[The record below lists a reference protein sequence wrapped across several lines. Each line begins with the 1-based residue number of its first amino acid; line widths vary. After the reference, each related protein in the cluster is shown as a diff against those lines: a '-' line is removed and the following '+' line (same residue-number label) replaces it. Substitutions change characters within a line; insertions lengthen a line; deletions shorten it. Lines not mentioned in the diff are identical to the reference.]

1 MTAKRI
7 LTLSCRDTVGI
18 VAAVSTF
25 LAGRGEFITESQ
37 QYADLEMGRFFM
49 RVTYDT
55 ASGDLASDKV
65 AFDAVAMQFGLD
77 WTMVDP
83 AIPMRVVIAAS
94 RFGHC
99 LNDLLHRWRTS
110 TLPVEISAVVSNHE
124 DLRGLVEWH
133 GVDFVH
139 LPVTKETRPAQEQEL
154 LDLIDERGSEMLIL
168 ARYMQVLSPDLCTR
182 LAGRCINIHHS
193 FLPSFRGAKPYH
205 QAHQR
210 GVKLIGA
217 TAHFVTA
224 DLDEGPIIEQAIER
238 IDHSTSADAMV
249 AVGRD
254 AESIVL
260 ARAVT
265 WAAERRILLN
275 GSKTVVFRR

>member
-1 MTAKRI
+1 
-7 LTLSCRDTVGI
+7 
-18 VAAVSTF
+18 
-25 LAGRGEFITESQ
+25 
-37 QYADLEMGRFFM
+37 M
-49 RVTYDT
+49 RVAYDT
-55 ASGDLASDKV
+55 ASGDLASDKA
-65 AFDAVAMQFGLD
+65 AFDAVAMQFDLD

-110 TLPVEISAVVSNHE
+110 TLPVQISAVVSNHE

-139 LPVTKETRPAQEQEL
+139 LPVTADTRPVQEQDL
-154 LDLIDERGSEMLIL
+154 LDLIDQRRSEMLIL
-168 ARYMQVLSPDLCTR
+168 ARYMQVLSADLCTR
-182 LAGRCINIHHS
+182 LEGRCINIHHS

>member
-1 MTAKRI
+1 MTARRI

-18 VAAVSTF
+18 VAAISTF

-49 RVTYDT
+49 RVAYDT
-55 ASGDLASDKV
+55 ASGDLTSDKA
-65 AFDAVAMQFGLD
+65 AFDAVATQFGLD

-139 LPVTKETRPAQEQEL
+139 LPVTADTRPAQEQEL
-154 LDLIDERGSEMLIL
+154 LDLIDQRGSEMLIL
-168 ARYMQVLSPDLCTR
+168 ARYMQVLSADLCTR

>member
-18 VAAVSTF
+18 VAAISTF

-49 RVTYDT
+49 RVAYDT
-55 ASGDLASDKV
+55 ASGDLASDKA
-65 AFDAVAMQFGLD
+65 AFDAVAMQFDLD

-133 GVDFVH
+133 GVNFVH
-139 LPVTKETRPAQEQEL
+139 LPVTADTRPVQEQEL
-154 LDLIDERGSEMLIL
+154 LDLIDQRGSEMLIL
-168 ARYMQVLSPDLCTR
+168 ARYMQVLSADLCTR

>member
-18 VAAVSTF
+18 VAATSTF

-49 RVTYDT
+49 RVAYDT
-55 ASGDLASDKV
+55 ASGDLASDKA
-65 AFDAVAMQFGLD
+65 AFDAVAMQFDLD

-110 TLPVEISAVVSNHE
+110 TLPVQISAVVSNHE

-133 GVDFVH
+133 GVD
-139 LPVTKETRPAQEQEL
+139 
-154 LDLIDERGSEMLIL
+154 
-168 ARYMQVLSPDLCTR
+168 LSICQSPQT
-182 LAGRCINIHHS
+182 
-193 FLPSFRGAKPYH
+193 P
-205 QAHQR
+205 
-210 GVKLIGA
+210 
-217 TAHFVTA
+217 
-224 DLDEGPIIEQAIER
+224 GPCR
-238 IDHSTSADAMV
+238 SRTC
-249 AVGRD
+249 
-254 AESIVL
+254 
-260 ARAVT
+260 
-265 WAAERRILLN
+265 
-275 GSKTVVFRR
+275 

>member
-18 VAAVSTF
+18 VAAIASF

-49 RVTYDT
+49 RVAYDT
-55 ASGDLASDKV
+55 ASGDLASDKA
-65 AFDAVAMQFGLD
+65 AFDAVATQFGLD

-139 LPVTKETRPAQEQEL
+139 LPVTADTRPVQEQEL
-154 LDLIDERGSEMLIL
+154 LDLIDQRGSEMLIL
-168 ARYMQVLSPDLCTR
+168 ARYMQVLSADLCTR

-238 IDHSTSADAMV
+238 IDHSTSADAKV